1 MKKIIKFFKGVKKE
15 ISRVR
20 WPNKKEMVKYSLA
33 TITFIIFFALFFYAF
48 DTIVAIIIE
57 IANK

>member
-20 WPNKKEMVKYSLA
+20 WPNKKEMVKYSIA
-33 TITFIIFFALFFYAF
+33 TILFILFFSLFFYLF
-48 DTIVAIIIE
+48 DTIVAILME
-57 IANK
+57 LF

>member
-1 MKKIIKFFKGVKKE
+1 MKRIIKFFKGIKKE

-20 WPNKKEMVKYSLA
+20 WPNKKEMVKYSVA
-33 TITFIIFFALFFYAF
+33 TILFILFFALFFYLF

-57 IANK
+57 LFK

>member
-20 WPNKKEMVKYSLA
+20 WPNKKEMVKYSIA
-33 TITFIIFFALFFYAF
+33 TILFILFFALFFYLF
-48 DTIVAIIIE
+48 DTIVAILIE
-57 IANK
+57 LF

>member
-20 WPNKKEMVKYSLA
+20 WPNKKEMIKYSIA
-33 TITFIIFFALFFYAF
+33 TILFILFFSLFFYLF
-48 DTIVAIIIE
+48 DTIVAILME
-57 IANK
+57 LF

>member
-20 WPNKKEMVKYSLA
+20 WPNKKEMIKYSVA
-33 TITFIIFFALFFYAF
+33 TITFILFFAVFFYAF
-48 DTIVAIIIE
+48 DAIVAVLIE
-57 IANK
+57 LFK

>member
-20 WPNKKEMVKYSLA
+20 WPKKKEMVKYSVA
-33 TITFIIFFALFFYAF
+33 TIIFILFFSIFFYGFDAL
-48 DTIVAIIIE
+48 VALLME
-57 IANK
+57 LFG